1 MTTTARLQ
9 TLVAVA
15 DTGSV
20 RAAARRLIVTE
31 SAVSAAIAALTREV
45 GVPLVEREG
54 RGLRLTTAGRAFAVM
69 RGRFSGCTR
78 RRWPPR
84 AGTWTRS
91 GAGYASRL

>member
-9 TLVAVA
+9 ALVAVA

-20 RAAARRLIVTE
+20 RAAAGRLVVTE
-31 SAVSAAIAALTREV
+31 SAVSAAVAALTREV
-45 GVPLVEREG
+45 GAPLVEREG
-54 RGLRLTTAGRAFAVM
+54 RGLRLTSAGRALPAM

-84 AGTWTRS
+84 AAAWTPS
-91 GAGYASRL
+91 GAGCASRR